1 MWVYSHPP
9 SSQMLLT
16 ATVAL
21 LVLLVIYL
29 ATHYTHHSLLLQQQ
43 QQQRH
48 WLAGL
53 PSHFTIPILSPFTS
67 VVRTPRMFVV
77 PQILIEVCIGRERD
91 LSDWYKIN
99 NGDVPCSWSYC
110 LFGVSALA
118 ELKGRGGGFEVS
130 RVGSSF

>member
-1 MWVYSHPP
+1 MLGTFDVGLFPILP

-16 ATVAL
+16 ATLAL

-29 ATHYTHHSLLLQQQ
+29 ATHYTHHSLLLHQ

-67 VVRTPRMFVV
+67 VVRMP
-77 PQILIEVCIGRERD
+77 
-91 LSDWYKIN
+91 
-99 NGDVPCSWSYC
+99 
-110 LFGVSALA
+110 
-118 ELKGRGGGFEVS
+118 
-130 RVGSSF
+130 

>member
-1 MWVYSHPP
+1 MLGTFDVGLFP
-9 SSQMLLT
+9 STFLADATHSDSRITCAPSDLSCDTLYASLAAPT
-16 ATVAL
+16 ATAAAAAL
-21 LVLLVIYL
+21 
-29 ATHYTHHSLLLQQQ
+29 AC
-43 QQQRH
+43 
-48 WLAGL
+48 
-53 PSHFTIPILSPFTS
+53 
-67 VVRTPRMFVV
+67 RTPIAFHDSNIV
-77 PQILIEVCIGRERD
+77 PVYLCRRERD